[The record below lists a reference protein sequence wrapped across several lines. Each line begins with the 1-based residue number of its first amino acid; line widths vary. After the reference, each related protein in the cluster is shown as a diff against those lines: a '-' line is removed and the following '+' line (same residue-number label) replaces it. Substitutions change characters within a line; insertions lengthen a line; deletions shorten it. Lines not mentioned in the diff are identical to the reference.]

1 MKLHLNLLVPASSL
15 LLSISAFAVD
25 VDGIVATVGTEN
37 ILRSDVVGEMQR
49 FRSGQSADFET
60 VRNDLIDRKLIL
72 KAAKNAKMTMQE
84 WVVDNRI
91 REIIDGNFEGDRN
104 KLIAA
109 LALEKVSFPE
119 FRQRIK
125 DDLIVG
131 AMRWNMVDKFL
142 SAASPSDMQDEFT
155 AHPDR
160 YMDKPKVSVSV
171 ILMKSDDAEG
181 RNSVLEA
188 LKTDDF
194 ASVAR
199 RYSADTLHAKDGG
212 LWKDVDANE
221 VFRPEIRDAIAS
233 LAKGETSQWIDL
245 EGWSFLLRKE
255 DETPAKVRSFA
266 EAYDDIEANVRDA
279 RRKALYDRWIEILR
293 SETYIKTY

>member
-1 MKLHLNLLVPASSL
+1 MGVFKIGEAVCNNCVHWRCHSERKFSGNPPREVYTTSNCDKCSLTNRNTLSSNTCGMFRHIGGISTTYRPSVSVDQPNL
-15 LLSISAFAVD
+15 
-25 VDGIVATVGTEN
+25 
-37 ILRSDVVGEMQR
+37 GE
-49 FRSGQSADFET
+49 S
-60 VRNDLIDRKLIL
+60 
-72 KAAKNAKMTMQE
+72 
-84 WVVDNRI
+84 
-91 REIIDGNFEGDRN
+91 
-104 KLIAA
+104 
-109 LALEKVSFPE
+109 
-119 FRQRIK
+119 
-125 DDLIVG
+125 
-131 AMRWNMVDKFL
+131 FL
-142 SAASPSDMQDEFT
+142 SAVMGFVRDSQAIDAVAELMNRHFRDDEECVERRKAESARQILIRHGMRRDASPSDMQDEFT